1 MADMLLAAS
10 RSKLDPERTSDFG
23 PILLVWMVAGYGD
36 LRLEPLRKI
45 LGLHVEVGPSDAFE
59 TTAQWN
65 HETAS
70 PENPPNR

>member
-36 LRLEPLRKI
+36 LQLEPLKYRAFT
-45 LGLHVEVGPSDAFE
+45 LEVGPSDAFE

>member
-1 MADMLLAAS
+1 MTGLAAGTTGS
-10 RSKLDPERTSDFG
+10 RMTRSGPQTFG

-36 LRLEPLRKI
+36 LQLEPLRYRAFT
-45 LGLHVEVGPSDAFE
+45 LEVGPSDAFE